1 MEVRIKT
8 PIPGPR
14 SIELSQLRAL
24 NVAQGHGS
32 VCGIFIDRAEGAHLV
47 DVDGNIFIDY
57 AGGIGTI
64 NVGHSHP
71 KVLAAMKDQI
81 DQFVHPCFTVAP
93 YEPYVSLATNLSKRV
108 PISGSCKAV
117 FFNSGAEAVEN
128 AVKIAK
134 SYTGRKGILVF
145 SHAFHG
151 RTLMAM
157 SMTYKEDPYKKGF
170 GPFVPNIHRLE
181 FPSEN
186 VDLDLN
192 NLEFDPRTIA
202 CTVIEPVAG
211 EGGFIPASKDAMA
224 KLRKFCTQH
233 DIVMV
238 ADEVQSGFGR
248 TGTLFAMEQFGV
260 EPDLITLAKSIAG
273 GLPLSSVIGRSDL
286 MDSAHIGGIGGT
298 FGGNPV
304 ACAAALAVL
313 EVMDDEQLPERANE
327 IGKKV
332 RSKVESLKDQCPW
345 IGGVRGLG
353 AMIGVIIIDPETGAP
368 DKKRTS
374 RIHKYALEH
383 GLVMI
388 PAGTDGNIIRTLMPL
403 TIKDDILDQ
412 SLDIL
417 SKAIVN
423 A

>member
-211 EGGFIPASKDAMA
+211 EGGFIPASRNAMA

-260 EPDLITLAKSIAG
+260 KPDLITLAKSIAG

-332 RSKVESLKDQCPW
+332 RSKVESLKDKCPW

-388 PAGTDGNIIRTLMPL
+388 TAGTDGNIIRTLMPL

>member
-32 VCGIFIDRAEGAHLV
+32 VCGIFIARAEGAHLV

-211 EGGFIPASKDAMA
+211 EGGFIPASRDAMA

-260 EPDLITLAKSIAG
+260 KPDLITLAKSIAG

-313 EVMDDEQLPERANE
+313 DVMDDEQLPERANE

-332 RSKVESLKDQCPW
+332 RSKVESLKDKCPW

>member
-32 VCGIFIDRAEGAHLV
+32 VCGIFIARAEGANLV

-93 YEPYVSLATNLSKRV
+93 YEPYVSLATKLSKRV

-332 RSKVESLKDQCPW
+332 RSKVESLKDKCPW

-353 AMIGVIIIDPETGAP
+353 AMIGVIIVDPETGAP

-388 PAGTDGNIIRTLMPL
+388 TAGTDGNIIRTLMPL

>member
-1 MEVRIKT
+1 M
-8 PIPGPR
+8 
-14 SIELSQLRAL
+14 
-24 NVAQGHGS
+24 
-32 VCGIFIDRAEGAHLV
+32 
-47 DVDGNIFIDY
+47 
-57 AGGIGTI
+57 
-64 NVGHSHP
+64 
-71 KVLAAMKDQI
+71 
-81 DQFVHPCFTVAP
+81 
-93 YEPYVSLATNLSKRV
+93 
-108 PISGSCKAV
+108 
-117 FFNSGAEAVEN
+117 
-128 AVKIAK
+128 
-134 SYTGRKGILVF
+134 
-145 SHAFHG
+145 
-151 RTLMAM
+151 
-157 SMTYKEDPYKKGF
+157 
-170 GPFVPNIHRLE
+170 
-181 FPSEN
+181 
-186 VDLDLN
+186 
-192 NLEFDPRTIA
+192 
-202 CTVIEPVAG
+202 
-211 EGGFIPASKDAMA
+211 
-224 KLRKFCTQH
+224 
-233 DIVMV
+233 
-238 ADEVQSGFGR
+238 
-248 TGTLFAMEQFGV
+248 
-260 EPDLITLAKSIAG
+260 
-273 GLPLSSVIGRSDL
+273 SSVIGRSDL
-286 MDSAHIGGIGGT
+286 MDSAQIGGIGGT

-332 RSKVESLKDQCPW
+332 RSKVESLKDKCLW

>member
-32 VCGIFIDRAEGAHLV
+32 VCGIFIARAEGANLV

-93 YEPYVSLATNLSKRV
+93 YEPYVSLATKLSKRV

-151 RTLMAM
+151 RTLLAM

-332 RSKVESLKDQCPW
+332 RSKVESLKDKCPW

-353 AMIGVIIIDPETGAP
+353 AMIGVIIVDPETGAP

-388 PAGTDGNIIRTLMPL
+388 TAGTDGNIIRTLMPL

-417 SKAIVN
+417 LQAIVN

>member
-32 VCGIFIDRAEGAHLV
+32 VCGIFIARAEGAHLV

-211 EGGFIPASKDAMA
+211 EGGFIPASRNAMA

-260 EPDLITLAKSIAG
+260 KPDLITLAKSIAG

-332 RSKVESLKDQCPW
+332 RSKVESLKDKCPW

-353 AMIGVIIIDPETGAP
+353 AMIGVIIVDPETGAP

-374 RIHKYALEH
+374 RIHKYA
-383 GLVMI
+383 M
-388 PAGTDGNIIRTLMPL
+388 
-403 TIKDDILDQ
+403 
-412 SLDIL
+412 
-417 SKAIVN
+417 
-423 A
+423 

>member
-32 VCGIFIDRAEGAHLV
+32 VCGIFIARAEGAHLV

-81 DQFVHPCFTVAP
+81 NQFVHPCFTVAP
-93 YEPYVSLATNLSKRV
+93 YEPYVSLATKLSKRV

-332 RSKVESLKDQCPW
+332 RSKVESLKDKCLW

-417 SKAIVN
+417 SKAIVY

>member
-32 VCGIFIDRAEGAHLV
+32 VCGIFIARAEGAHLV

-93 YEPYVSLATNLSKRV
+93 YEPYVSLATKLSKRV

-134 SYTGRKGILVF
+134 SYTGRNGILVF

-151 RTLMAM
+151 RTLLAM

-211 EGGFIPASKDAMA
+211 EGGFIPASKDSMA

-353 AMIGVIIIDPETGAP
+353 AMIGVIIVDPETGAP

-388 PAGTDGNIIRTLMPL
+388 TAGTDGNIIRTLMPL

-417 SKAIVN
+417 LQAIVN

>member
-32 VCGIFIDRAEGAHLV
+32 VCGIFIARAEGAHLV

-93 YEPYVSLATNLSKRV
+93 YEPYVSLATKLSKRV

-353 AMIGVIIIDPETGAP
+353 AMIGVIIVDPETGAP

-388 PAGTDGNIIRTLMPL
+388 TAGTDGNIIRTLMPL